1 MTQTIADVVRDAKKA
16 FLEDLFERSESINGL
31 EGALED
37 PIDLTD
43 TDQYDRWECRDRQIA
58 GKRRDAVK
66 LEGLIA
72 DFKERLKHVPKDVR
86 AQYLREAKAEYSAL
100 RPGDALH
107 CAIHNKPY

>member
-1 MTQTIADVVRDAKKA
+1 MTNTIAQVIADAKERI
-16 FLEDLFERSESINGL
+16 LEELHERSERIIGL

-58 GKRRDAVK
+58 SKRRDAVK

-72 DFKERLKHVPKDVR
+72 DFTQALKNAPKDVR
-86 AQYLREAKAEYSAL
+86 VQYLREAKAEYSP
-100 RPGDALH
+100 RSGEALH
-107 CAIHNKPY
+107 CAIYNKPY